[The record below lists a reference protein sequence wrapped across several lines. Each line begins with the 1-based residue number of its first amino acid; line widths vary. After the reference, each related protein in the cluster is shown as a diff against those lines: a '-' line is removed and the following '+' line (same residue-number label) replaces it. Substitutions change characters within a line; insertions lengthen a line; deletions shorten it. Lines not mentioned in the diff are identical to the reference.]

1 MKVQVK
7 EILHLDYGV
16 ESVRTVQELYD
27 YSKNLLDEYGGDT
40 EISIGGYDFYECVTI
55 TRDERP
61 DEFLKRKAWA
71 HNKKLLK
78 GNKHNT
84 SVHKQI
90 VEEFGYDYY
99 QNLINEITK
108 GEKNEKS

>member
-7 EILHLDYGV
+7 EILHLDPGV

-27 YSKNLLDEYGGDT
+27 YSKELLNEFGGDT

-55 TRDERP
+55 IRDERP
-61 DEFLKRKAWA
+61 DEFLKRKAWSQ
-71 HNKKLLK
+71 NKQLIKE
-78 GNKHNT
+78 NKHST

-90 VEEFGYDYY
+90 VEEFGYEYY
-99 QNLINEITK
+99 QRLINEITN
-108 GEKNEKS
+108 GEKK

>member
-1 MKVQVK
+1 MKVQVR
-7 EILHLDYGV
+7 EALYLESGI

-27 YSKNLLDEYGGDT
+27 YSKKLLNEYSGDT

-61 DEFLKRKAWA
+61 DEFLKRKALA
-71 HNKKLLK
+71 HNKKLIK
-78 GNKHNT
+78 DNKHNT

-90 VEEFGYDYY
+90 VEEFGYYYY
-99 QNLINEITK
+99 QSLINEITN
-108 GEKNEKS
+108 GEKHV